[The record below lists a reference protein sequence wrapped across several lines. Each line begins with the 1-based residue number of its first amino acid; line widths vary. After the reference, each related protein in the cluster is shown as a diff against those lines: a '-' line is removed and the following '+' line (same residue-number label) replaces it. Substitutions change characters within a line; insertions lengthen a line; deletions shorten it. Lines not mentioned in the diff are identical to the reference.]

1 MASSTAPTEESL
13 ALPDDIVDTVATAL
27 AEDVGDGDRSAAVVD
42 EHQPAHATV
51 VGKEAGVL
59 AGCAWFDEVFRQLD
73 DRVRVTWHTVDG
85 DDLKPDTRVCSL
97 HGPARALLTGERTAL
112 NFLQLLSGVATS
124 TRRLV
129 DRVKGTRAII
139 LDTRKTLP
147 GLRAAQKYAVRCGGG
162 DNHRFGLFD
171 GILVKDNHIAA
182 AGSITEAVARIRA
195 AHPGLAVQ
203 VEVENLTELDEAL
216 IAEADSVLLDNFPSH
231 ILARAVNMCPRPNRY
246 SSRRV
251 LSEASGDIN
260 LKRVREVADTGVD
273 RISVGGLT
281 KHVSA
286 IDFSL
291 RLARRTD

>member
-42 EHQPAHATV
+42 EHQQAHATV

-73 DRVRVTWHTVDG
+73 DRVRVTWHTFDG

-195 AHPGLAVQ
+195 THPGLAVQ